1 MKRTVKLLS
10 LIPLLAT
17 LLQAAPAWAGDAEDA
32 DDQVLVARYAVLVG
46 GREAGSAPTSSGV
59 LSRQELTDLL
69 LRWQPESDNAE
80 VRQAFALNEIGELA
94 RQASQL
100 PLEGGTVSGFY
111 ALGDARYEIGLRIR
125 PAGGGDVGGD
135 GSAGELAI
143 AAEIRR
149 DGELLSSPRI
159 HTSLG
164 ERAILTTTV
173 NGGSFLFVVVEV
185 DALSEKELFRRGLRH
200 SWRQDFL
207 LVDGEEVT
215 APVAIDKPQPTY
227 PEEARKAKQQGKVVL
242 RLVIDEDGEVA
253 DVEVI
258 EGLPYGLTEAAIEA
272 ARRWRFTPA
281 HMDGE
286 PVAVLYIIT
295 INFRLE

>member
-1 MKRTVKLLS
+1 MKRTLEILS
-10 LIPLLAT
+10 LLPLLAT
-17 LLQAAPAWAGDAEDA
+17 LLHAVPAWAGDPADA
-32 DDQVLVARYAVLVG
+32 GDAGDQVLVARYAVLMG
-46 GREAGSAPTSSGV
+46 GREAGSAPTTSGV

-80 VRQAFALNEIGELA
+80 VRQAFALNELGELA

-100 PLEGGTVSGFY
+100 PLEGGTVSGVY
-111 ALGDARYEIGLRIR
+111 ALEDARYEIGLRIR
-125 PAGGGDVGGD
+125 PA
-135 GSAGELAI
+135 AGNDEDLEI
-143 AAEIRR
+143 SAEIRR
-149 DGELLSSPRI
+149 DGELLSSPKI
-159 HTSLG
+159 HTPLG

-200 SWRQDFL
+200 AWRKDFL
-207 LVDGEEVT
+207 LVDGDEVS
-215 APVAIDKPQPTY
+215 APLAIEKPQPTY
-227 PEEARKAKQQGKVVL
+227 PEEARKAKQQGRVVL
-242 RLVIDEDGEVA
+242 RLTIDEEGEVG

-258 EGLPYGLTEAAIEA
+258 EGLPHGLTEAAIEA
-272 ARRWRFTPA
+272 ASRWRFTPA
-281 HMDGE
+281 HKDGE